1 MFFVAAVRRTQ
12 SRRLE
17 RPLFLNFYVY
27 GQPSTNECL
36 YFIYA
41 TKKISAYTHVKIT
54 RSVNPPLDFPGSC
67 NARSHASMIIVVSQR
82 LRAEAKQDNSN
93 VPIKVSKYRS
103 GAKTFT
109 IS

>member
-1 MFFVAAVRRTQ
+1 MFFVAAVRRTLSQ
-12 SRRLE
+12 ARAAALPQLLRL
-17 RPLFLNFYVY
+17 RATLHKWVPL
-27 GQPSTNECL
+27 
-36 YFIYA
+36 FIYA